1 MEWVGI
7 AKKHEKVGVGR
18 NYKNKKKMEQGGI
31 AKKTKKMKWREII
44 SQTRQKNEKLEI
56 IVSVN

>member
-18 NYKNKKKMEQGGI
+18 NYKNKKKMEQGGF
-31 AKKTKKMKWREII
+31 AKKNKKDEVGRNHITNTTKK
-44 SQTRQKNEKLEI
+44 
-56 IVSVN
+56 